1 MTIMDNNKDYK
12 DIVSD
17 SHLKNKEFVDLSS
30 MSINYKRRR
39 YKKKKHGIA
48 GFFSNIGEGISNR
61 WRKSGK
67 LQKAVVIS
75 LTSVIAVL
83 LAGIIF
89 VSTYFNYN
97 YNKITDDN
105 SELGFEEVIDK
116 NVMNIALF
124 GIDSRSS
131 GFKGNSD
138 SIMVLSLNFDKKEVK
153 IVSIMRDSLV
163 KIDKKG
169 KTTYNKINSAYA
181 YGGPELAIKTINE
194 NFGLDIS
201 EYATVNFEGMM
212 DIIDAVGGIDA
223 ELTSKEV
230 VSASKNVYL
239 LNGLITDIC
248 SRIGED
254 PKKHYILTPGKHHL
268 NGIQAVAY
276 SRIRKAPNVWGT
288 NNDYGRTDRQRY
300 VMEQLFNKAVTLN
313 KANYIKLAKSLI
325 PCSET
330 SLSYSDIIGLATGIL
345 LKSPTFQQS
354 RIPLDQYQMST
365 PNISGVGSCVYYDLN
380 YASKVLHAFLYD
392 DIKPEDYIEQ
402 NGVEKNDWYKNRNN
416 TSSGNGSSSKS
427 TTSSSKPST
436 SSTKPATSSS
446 DKSTVSS
453 VNSSSDTSSTSSVVT
468 SSDKDKEEKP
478 QSSDVP
484 SSSETDKEPSDKEDT
499 DNKDNPT
506 DKDNSADKDDSSK
519 DTSADSGKEEA

>member
-1 MTIMDNNKDYK
+1 MTIMDNNKDFK

-30 MSINYKRRR
+30 MSNNYKSRR

-61 WRKSGK
+61 WRKAGK

-124 GIDSRSS
+124 GIDTRSS

>member
-1 MTIMDNNKDYK
+1 MTIMDNNKDFK

-30 MSINYKRRR
+30 MSNNYKSRR

-48 GFFSNIGEGISNR
+48 GFFSNIGESISKW
-61 WRKSGK
+61 WRKAGK
-67 LQKAVVIS
+67 LQKTAVIS

-124 GIDSRSS
+124 GIDSRSQ

-138 SIMVLSLNFDKKEVK
+138 SIMVLSLNFEKKEVK

-163 KIDKKG
+163 KIDKNG

-223 ELTSKEV
+223 ELTDKEV
-230 VSASKNVYL
+230 VRIEKNHFA
-239 LNGLITDIC
+239 LNAAILEMCTLM
-248 SRIGED
+248 GEN
-254 PKKHYILTPGKHHL
+254 PEKHYIYTPGKHHL

-276 SRIRKAPNVWGT
+276 SRIRKVPNVWGT

-300 VMEQLFNKAVTLN
+300 VMEQLFNKAITLN
-313 KANYIKLAKSLI
+313 KSNYIKLAKSLI

-330 SLSYSDIIGLATGIL
+330 SLSYSEIIGLATGIL

-392 DIKPEDYIEQ
+392 DIKSEDYIEQ

-468 SSDKDKEEKP
+468 SSDKEKEEKP

-484 SSSETDKEPSDKEDT
+484 SSSETEKEPSDKEDT
-499 DNKDNPT
+499 DNKDNST

-519 DTSADSGKEEA
+519 DTSTDTEKEEA

>member
-1 MTIMDNNKDYK
+1 MTIMDNNKDFK

-30 MSINYKRRR
+30 MSNNYKSRR

-48 GFFSNIGEGISNR
+48 GFFSNIGEGISKW
-61 WRKSGK
+61 WRKAGK
-67 LQKAVVIS
+67 LQKAAVIS
-75 LTSVIAVL
+75 LTSVVAVL

-97 YNKITDDN
+97 YNKITGDN

-116 NVMNIALF
+116 KVMNIALF
-124 GIDSRSS
+124 GIDSRSK

-138 SIMVLSLNFDKKEVK
+138 SIMVLSLNFEKKEVK

-223 ELTSKEV
+223 ELTAKEV
-230 VSASKNVYL
+230 VPASKNVYL

-276 SRIRKAPNVWGT
+276 SRIRKAPNIWGT

-313 KANYIKLAKSLI
+313 KSSYIKLAKSLI

-354 RIPLDQYQMST
+354 RIPLDQYLMSAPT
-365 PNISGVGSCVYYDLN
+365 IRGVGSCVYYDLN

-402 NGVEKNDWYKNRNN
+402 NGVEKNDWYKNR
-416 TSSGNGSSSKS
+416 TSGSSSS
-427 TTSSSKPST
+427 TSSSKPST
-436 SSTKPATSSS
+436 SSSKPSTSSS

-453 VNSSSDTSSTSSVVT
+453 VSSASPNTSSTSSVVT

-484 SSSETDKEPSDKEDT
+484 SSSEPDKKPSEKEDT
-499 DNKDNPT
+499 DDKDNSV

>member
-1 MTIMDNNKDYK
+1 MTIMDNNKDFK

-30 MSINYKRRR
+30 MSNNYKSRR

-48 GFFSNIGEGISNR
+48 GFFSNIGESISKW
-61 WRKSGK
+61 WRKAGK
-67 LQKAVVIS
+67 LQKTAVIS

-83 LAGIIF
+83 LGAIILF
-89 VSTYFNYN
+89 STYFNYN
-97 YNKITDDN
+97 YNKITNNN

-116 NVMNIALF
+116 KIMNIALF
-124 GIDSRSS
+124 GIDTRSS

-138 SIMVLSLNFDKKEVK
+138 SIMVLSLNFEKKEVK

-223 ELTSKEV
+223 ELTEKEV
-230 VSASKNVYL
+230 VRIEKNHYAFNAIIYEMCTL
-239 LNGLITDIC
+239 L
-248 SRIGED
+248 GEN
-254 PKKHYILTPGKHHL
+254 PEKHYIYTPGKHHL

-276 SRIRKAPNVWGT
+276 SRIRKAPNIWGT

-313 KANYIKLAKSLI
+313 KSSYIKLAKSLI

-354 RIPLDQYQMST
+354 RIPLDQYLMSAPT
-365 PNISGVGSCVYYDLN
+365 IRGVGSCVYYDLN

-402 NGVEKNDWYKNRNN
+402 NGVEKNDWYKNR
-416 TSSGNGSSSKS
+416 TTGSSSS
-427 TTSSSKPST
+427 TSSSKPST
-436 SSTKPATSSS
+436 SSSKPSTSSS

-453 VNSSSDTSSTSSVVT
+453 ISSISSSTSSTSSVVT

-478 QSSDVP
+478 QSSDIP
-484 SSSETDKEPSDKEDT
+484 SSSEPDKKPSEKEDT
-499 DNKDNPT
+499 D

-519 DTSADSGKEEA
+519 NTSADSGKEEA